1 LKQSAKQRRA
11 VSAKDF
17 AIPPQGAHRGRYPIP
32 DQAHAMEA
40 LAKVEADGT
49 ADEKRKVRAAVR
61 KRYPNLPSGQA
72 ESSQADQN
80 PDAARATD
88 RIDAAQ
94 RLSERSHP
102 PCPAPR
108 GRIPPQT
115 RHRCRDCE
123 YCAHQS
129 SVGPP
134 RAH

>member
-72 ESSQADQN
+72 ESGQAESGQAESGRADRN
-80 PDAARATD
+80 PDAARAID
-88 RIDAAQ
+88 RADAAQ
-94 RLSERSHP
+94 R
-102 PCPAPR
+102 
-108 GRIPPQT
+108 
-115 RHRCRDCE
+115 
-123 YCAHQS
+123 
-129 SVGPP
+129 
-134 RAH
+134 